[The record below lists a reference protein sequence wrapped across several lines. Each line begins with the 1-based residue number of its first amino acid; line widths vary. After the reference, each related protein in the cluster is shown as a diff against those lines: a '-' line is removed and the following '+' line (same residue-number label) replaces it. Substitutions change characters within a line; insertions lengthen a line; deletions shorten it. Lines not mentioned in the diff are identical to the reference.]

1 MSYVESY
8 NITSEPISTILN
20 PFIGGIT
27 PIMTLFFP
35 TLANTESGNTNDQ
48 SISSFNTPEVHL
60 SCLKIVEKQTDSQ
73 PVQGASS
80 KFAQPSLKMAQ
91 TLLFAY
97 GLAEMMF

>member
-1 MSYVESY
+1 
-8 NITSEPISTILN
+8 
-20 PFIGGIT
+20 
-27 PIMTLFFP
+27 MTLFFP
-35 TLANTESGNTNDQ
+35 TLANTDSGNTNDQ

-60 SCLKIVEKQTDSQ
+60 SCLKVVEKQANSQ

-97 GLAEMMF
+97 GLVEMMF